1 VATTYVNSEKIA
13 ATKQLDCTSC
23 GNALSLLNP
32 RAKYIAC
39 QYCGS
44 VLDANSDEHQIL
56 MSMSSPDQNAPF
68 SFIKVGLIADFFDKK
83 FQVIARTRWK
93 QDYYEFW
100 QEDGESGYSRELWIY
115 DEWLLISEQRT
126 YFYLVEDSSGYFI
139 SDEVIPDSPSL
150 PGEGN
155 TWNFMENH
163 KPQVIKEYGAA
174 NVVYFEGESN
184 YEIKIDD
191 FINFASYKHKNA
203 IYTAEWRL
211 DNETEEIKE
220 IEFFKE
226 TPISKKNVIK
236 AFDANEEL
244 TVLQGQGQFW
254 KWLTYGSVAMFA
266 LFFVMMI
273 GSCGDGTNKIF
284 EEQFLLNTIDDEN
297 GVISKSFK
305 LEKGLHSL
313 QIRGAIATTNTEAFM
328 LAYFMNEDKDV
339 INYIEGDFS
348 VYSGFDD
355 EGYWVESQDEN
366 SKLVKVKEAGT
377 YYAKIMADREETT
390 QGQVTLTITN
400 GVSLT
405 RYYVIGWIIFLI
417 LGVVFYNKMK
427 QYI

>member
-13 ATKQLDCTSC
+13 AIKQLDCTSC

-100 QEDGESGYSRELWIY
+100 QEDGEAGYSRELWIY

-126 YFYLVEDSSGYFI
+126 YFYLVEDASGYHI
-139 SDEVIPDSPSL
+139 SDEVIPNNPSL

-155 TWNFMENH
+155 TWSFMENH

-174 NVVYFEGESN
+174 NVIYFEGESN
-184 YEIKIDD
+184 YEIKLDD
-191 FINFASYKHKNA
+191 FINFASYKHKNV

-244 TVLQGQGQFW
+244 TILQGQGQFW
-254 KWLTYGSVAMFA
+254 KWLTYGSFAMVA
-266 LFFVMMI
+266 LFFMMMI
-273 GSCGDGTNKIF
+273 GSCGDGTNKVF
-284 EEQFLLNTIDDEN
+284 EEQFSLNEIDDEN
-297 GVISKSFK
+297 GVISKSFN

-313 QIRGAIATTNTEAFM
+313 QIRGTIATTNTEAFM

-400 GVSLT
+400 GISLT
-405 RYYVIGWIIFLI
+405 RYYVIGWVIFLI
-417 LGVVFYNKMK
+417 LGFIFYNRMR